1 MKYDREEKKY
11 KKKIY
16 LDTNLQIIF
25 GITLTYIMG
34 VSIITP
40 AFPKIVKELNIS
52 AKDVGLLITAFSF
65 PGILLTPFL
74 GVIADRWGR
83 KKIIFPSLMLFGIAG
98 GLCFFVHDF
107 KLLLILRLIQGIGA
121 APLGALTV
129 TIIGDLYSRK
139 ELIAAMGYNSSVR
152 SIGSASYPAIGGA
165 LAMMGWHYPFILP
178 VIAIPI
184 GFLVLLHLK
193 TPEPENELHI
203 REHLNIVWKKLRNRQ
218 VIGLLV
224 IGIII
229 FIMLFGS
236 YMTCFPLLLGNSFAA
251 STLIIG
257 FIMASAS
264 LIAAFTSS
272 QLGKI
277 IKLFSR
283 KTILKMSFILY
294 ALALLII
301 PLISQL
307 RLFFIPVIIF
317 LSTPVIFYPC
327 NYLRD
332 CSWYEYSCYSSPPC
346 RGGPP
351 EIPGYLYVGKWN
363 DFSGRSD
370 AGTVLD
376 GTCYRCLGNRR
387 SVLCRCS
394 IISNYVYNNIW
405 VIILNRTISIFEQG
419 GSYEI
424 NRKRCR

>member
-1 MKYDREEKKY
+1 MKSSKEEKRKD

-25 GITLTYIMG
+25 GITLTYIMA
-34 VSIITP
+34 VASITP
-40 AFPKIVKELNIS
+40 AFPKVVKELNIS
-52 AKDVGLLITAFSF
+52 AKDVGLLISIFSF

-193 TPEPENELHI
+193 TPEPE
-203 REHLNIVWKKLRNRQ
+203 KKLRNRQ

-307 RLFFIPVIIF
+307 RSFFIPVIIF
-317 LSTPVIFYPC
+317 GIAHGMSIPVIQALLVEAAPLKYRATFMSVSGMTFRVGQTLGPF
-327 NYLRD
+327 LMGLVIGV
-332 CSWYEYSCYSSPPC
+332 WGI
-346 RGGPP
+346 GGAF
-351 EIPGYLYVGKWN
+351 YVG
-363 DFSGRSD
+363 
-370 AGTVLD
+370 AAL
-376 GTCYRCLGNRR
+376 
-387 SVLCRCS
+387 SVTMF
-394 IISNYVYNNIW
+394 IIMFM
-405 VIILNRTISIFEQG
+405 L
-419 GSYEI
+419 
-424 NRKRCR
+424 

>member
-1 MKYDREEKKY
+1 MKSGTEEKRKN
-11 KKKIY
+11 KRKIY

-34 VSIITP
+34 VAIITP

-52 AKDVGLLITAFSF
+52 AKDVGLLIAVFSF

-74 GVIADRWGR
+74 GVVADRWGR
-83 KKIIFPSLMLFGIAG
+83 KRIIIPSLMLFGIAG
-98 GLCFFVHDF
+98 GLCFFVRDF

-121 APLGALTV
+121 APLGSLTV

-178 VIAIPI
+178 VIAVPI
-184 GFLVLLHLK
+184 GFLVLFNLK
-193 TPEPENELHI
+193 TPEPENEVHI

-218 VIGLLV
+218 VVRLLV

-229 FIMLFGS
+229 FVMLFGS
-236 YMTCFPLLLGNSFAA
+236 YMTCFPLLLGNSFGL
-251 STLIIG
+251 SSLIIG
-257 FIMASAS
+257 LIIASVS

-283 KTILKMSFILY
+283 KAILKMSFILY
-294 ALALLII
+294 TLALLII

-307 RLFFIPVIIF
+307 WLFFIPVIIF
-317 LSTPVIFYPC
+317 GIAHGMSIPVIQALFAEAAPLKYRATFMSISGMTFRVGQTLGPFLMGLVIGVWGIGGAFY
-327 NYLRD
+327 
-332 CSWYEYSCYSSPPC
+332 
-346 RGGPP
+346 
-351 EIPGYLYVGKWN
+351 
-363 DFSGRSD
+363 
-370 AGTVLD
+370 AGAGL
-376 GTCYRCLGNRR
+376 
-387 SVLCRCS
+387 S
-394 IISNYVYNNIW
+394 IAMF
-405 VIILNRTISIFEQG
+405 IIMFML
-419 GSYEI
+419 
-424 NRKRCR
+424 K

>member
-1 MKYDREEKKY
+1 MKSSKEEKRKD

-25 GITLTYIMG
+25 GITLTYIMA
-34 VSIITP
+34 VASITP
-40 AFPKIVKELNIS
+40 AFPKVVKELNIS
-52 AKDVGLLITAFSF
+52 AKDVGLLISIFSF

-229 FIMLFGS
+229 FTMLFGS

-272 QLGKI
+272 QLDKI

-317 LSTPVIFYPC
+317 GIAHGMSIPVIQALFAEAAPLKYRATFMSVSGMTFRVGQTLGPF
-327 NYLRD
+327 LMGLVIGV
-332 CSWYEYSCYSSPPC
+332 WGI
-346 RGGPP
+346 GGAF
-351 EIPGYLYVGKWN
+351 YVG
-363 DFSGRSD
+363 
-370 AGTVLD
+370 AAL
-376 GTCYRCLGNRR
+376 
-387 SVLCRCS
+387 SVTMF
-394 IISNYVYNNIW
+394 IIMFM
-405 VIILNRTISIFEQG
+405 L
-419 GSYEI
+419 
-424 NRKRCR
+424 